1 MPQGWSKFYEFSF
14 ADLRSGADII
24 DQACKTSS
32 EPQWSQLH
40 GLLERAIYG
49 GRVDS
54 AYDIVVLRTYLQ
66 QFFSG
71 EMTGGGGVRVRSLP
85 GTDITLP
92 HSANHGD
99 YVALL
104 RQLDEANS
112 PKLFSLPVNVDRTV
126 QVTDSERV
134 IDSLRTMATAAG
146 TSLGF
151 DREAWSVGLSPLL
164 RSWERLIGANPGLR
178 KAPPSSTK
186 ISAAPVD
193 AFVELERARGHAA
206 VAEVDRTLSTLTRVL
221 AGSELLTPAVFAAG
235 KSLMEGV
242 VPSSWEK
249 HWEGPEDPMRYCRG
263 VVARMLSVNAMV
275 ERVVSGSLLSRP
287 VRLEDFFHPETFL
300 NALRQQMARQAG
312 VAIDSLALVTAWDPT
327 SLQNG
332 AVVEGLRL
340 QGATF
345 NGSRLAEPAADAPPF
360 APLPACRLAWVTPG
374 SPGSEG
380 PRGAGRDPP
389 LRVPLYLTQ
398 TREKAFAEV
407 QFPVFDSEENAKWVL
422 AGAACFAGE

>member
-1 MPQGWSKFYEFSF
+1 MC
-14 ADLRSGADII
+14 ARSRHRHHVA
-24 DQACKTSS
+24 T
-32 EPQWSQLH
+32 P
-40 GLLERAIYG
+40 
-49 GRVDS
+49 
-54 AYDIVVLRTYLQ
+54 
-66 QFFSG
+66 
-71 EMTGGGGVRVRSLP
+71 
-85 GTDITLP
+85 
-92 HSANHGD
+92 ANHGD

-164 RSWERLIGANPGLR
+164 RSWERLIGANPGLQ

-235 KSLMEGV
+235 KSRWRASPFVGKLGRTRG
-242 VPSSWEK
+242 S
-249 HWEGPEDPMRYCRG
+249 HAILQGCRRAHALG
-263 VVARMLSVNAMV
+263 ERHGGARRLRLALSA
-275 ERVVSGSLLSRP
+275 GAAGGFLP
-287 VRLEDFFHPETFL
+287 PETFL
-300 NALRQQMARQAG
+300 NVAAAMARQAG